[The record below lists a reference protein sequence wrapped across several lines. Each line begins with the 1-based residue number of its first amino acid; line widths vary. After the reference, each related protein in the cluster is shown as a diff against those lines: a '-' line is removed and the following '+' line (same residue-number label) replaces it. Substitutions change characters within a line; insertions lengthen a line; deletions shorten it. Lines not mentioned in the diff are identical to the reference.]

1 MMYFML
7 VWGSSCYFL
16 VHYGTFSE
24 VPHGSQY
31 YFKVHHG
38 KPIVFT
44 FVILALPTLAQS
56 LTAFE
61 APPPAQY

>member
-1 MMYFML
+1 ML
-7 VWGSSCYFL
+7 VWGSSGYFL

-44 FVILALPTLAQS
+44 FVILALLTHAQS
-56 LTAFE
+56 PTTSE
-61 APPPAQY
+61 APPPAQH